1 MKTIILALSLFISVP
16 AYSMSANQGNG
27 NGGKYNGAR
36 EGKAIQYEQ
45 ARNNTNNTNPNS
57 DRNCNYCYKDLS
69 TQYNPS
75 YKKYGKTQ

>member
-1 MKTIILALSLFISVP
+1 MKTIILALSLLLSVP

-27 NGGKYNGAR
+27 GKYNAAKA
-36 EGKAIQYEQ
+36 GKAIQYEQ